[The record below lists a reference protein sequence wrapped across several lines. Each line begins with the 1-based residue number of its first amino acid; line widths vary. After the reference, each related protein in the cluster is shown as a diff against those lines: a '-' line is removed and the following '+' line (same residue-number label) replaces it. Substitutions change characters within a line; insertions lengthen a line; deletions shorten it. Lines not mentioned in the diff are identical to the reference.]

1 MDARTSVGARASH
14 LVTALFLIFALVY
27 LATGGYFFFTGLRS
41 SSGGGVLLALACWS
55 GVPLF
60 LTPLWLVH
68 ELRRQTEVLER
79 QNRYLLG
86 LNRTLTQTSTPKAE
100 PELIERR

>member
-1 MDARTSVGARASH
+1 MDARTSVAARASR
-14 LVTALFLIFALVY
+14 LVTALFLLFALVY
-27 LATGGYFFFTGLRS
+27 LVTGGYFFFTGLRS

-60 LTPLWLVH
+60 LTPLWLMH

-86 LNRTLTQTSTPKAE
+86 LSRTLTQAPTPKAE
-100 PELIERR
+100 PELTESR